1 MGLFPK
7 STDGDLVFPPKVG
20 EKRTISLIGEIE
32 RVKSTNEKFN
42 YKSKNQLDAGY
53 HDLVPVITEV
63 ENEEGVME
71 EKETKMVLGTWK
83 LYFALRDSGVD
94 VGDTIEIDHAG
105 AGDYK
110 INKKG

>member
-1 MGLFPK
+1 MSLFPE
-7 STDGDLVFPPKVG
+7 SNGGDLVFPPKVG
-20 EKRTISLIGEIE
+20 EKRTVSLIGEIE
-32 RVKSTNEKFN
+32 RVTSSNEKFN
-42 YKSKNQLDAGY
+42 YKSKNQQDAGY

-63 ENEEGVME
+63 ENEEGKME

-105 AGDYK
+105 AGVYN
-110 INKKG
+110 IKKV